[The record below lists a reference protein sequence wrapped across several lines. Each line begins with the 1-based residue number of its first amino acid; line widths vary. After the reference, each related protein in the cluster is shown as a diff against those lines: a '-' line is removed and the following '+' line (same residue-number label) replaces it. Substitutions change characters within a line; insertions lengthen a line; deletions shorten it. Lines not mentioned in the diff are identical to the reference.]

1 MYKIIQRLL
10 QDIKNYYIG
19 VLIFILYSIVVRHI
33 FHAFCP
39 QLIIAG
45 IPCAGCGM
53 TRAIYYILT
62 GHFQR
67 GMDLNPAAPLWIIWF
82 MLGAIERYVIGRN
95 RKWILYLLVCVCVV
109 TLLISI
115 VSSPDILQKKFIVQ
129 ILHILSQFIAIY
141 MGYMIKYIYNFLCL
155 TEEMYFL

>member
-95 RKWILYLLVCVCVV
+95 RKWILYLLACVCVV
-109 TLLISI
+109 TLLIYVYRMST
-115 VSSPDILQKKFIVQ
+115 
-129 ILHILSQFIAIY
+129 QFPRS
-141 MGYMIKYIYNFLCL
+141 
-155 TEEMYFL
+155 

>member
-33 FHAFCP
+33 FHVFCP
-39 QLIIAG
+39 QLIITG

-95 RKWILYLLVCVCVV
+95 RKWILYLLACVCVV
-109 TLLISI
+109 TLLIYVYRMSTQFPSYPPLTYYKRNLLSKYCTFYHNLLQYI
-115 VSSPDILQKKFIVQ
+115 WDI
-129 ILHILSQFIAIY
+129 
-141 MGYMIKYIYNFLCL
+141 
-155 TEEMYFL
+155 